1 MPRAGPLCRGFGFQ
15 GGARI
20 PAAPGTLAASVA
32 RAPPA
37 PISPCGHLP
46 TDKASLSALGEAKGA
61 VEQRG
66 CGGQKPPHLSLPLLS
81 QQRVPSLLSWRSDP
95 ALLCR
100 GHRESQNPC
109 PMELLSSRGS
119 RFWNFPLPQPL
130 LLADATGRTSSA
142 FSPDVVFHK
151 SDGKHSWTPA
161 ASVSPCAELPPA
173 PLQGCTGSPDTEGRW
188 AWMYIR
194 R

>member
-20 PAAPGTLAASVA
+20 PAAPGNS
-32 RAPPA
+32 RSQRGQSPP
-37 PISPCGHLP
+37 SPDP
-46 TDKASLSALGEAKGA
+46 SLWPFAHGQSQPVSTGGAKGA
-61 VEQRG
+61 VGQRG

-119 RFWNFPLPQPL
+119 RFWDLPPPQPL

-161 ASVSPCAELPPA
+161 ASVSPCAELSPA
-173 PLQGCTGSPDTEGRW
+173 PLQGCKGSPDTEGRW